1 MPSAVIF
8 FVDERRWSSQPPGI
22 QCMLLGYSSLCQPG
36 CLHGSGCSL
45 GQEVSLTNLQSLAV
59 GLVASRVP
67 SHLGLVEGSAQGDRV
82 TGSPDL

>member
-1 MPSAVIF
+1 
-8 FVDERRWSSQPPGI
+8 
-22 QCMLLGYSSLCQPG
+22 MLLGYSSLCQPDYLRG
-36 CLHGSGCSL
+36 PGCSM
-45 GQEVSLTNLQSLAV
+45 GQEVSPTNLQSLAV